1 MTYKLHKATMD
12 TMSVLKKSY
21 DARGRHEWTAAIGVI
36 YGGYEG
42 YRYPPFSTEGYR
54 TPHFLGQKGEE
65 FMSPAVNKC
74 DL

>member
-42 YRYPPFSTEGYR
+42 YRYP
-54 TPHFLGQKGEE
+54 HFL
-65 FMSPAVNKC
+65 
-74 DL
+74 D